1 MCKVFYVPG
10 HTAIIDY
17 ARQIGPNMWMAQ
29 HSGLMLPELR
39 VCHPGAVLGDEEAF
53 LLAQEA
59 ADAIRA
65 TATASLTGRTGVE
78 MEAMTAASIALLT
91 IYDMAKAIDKGMVIS
106 DVRLIAKSGGKS
118 GDWNAPL

>member
-39 VCHPGAVLGDEEAF
+39 VRYPGAILGDEEAF
-53 LLAQEA
+53 L
-59 ADAIRA
+59 
-65 TATASLTGRTGVE
+65 
-78 MEAMTAASIALLT
+78 
-91 IYDMAKAIDKGMVIS
+91 IDQDGPGP
-106 DVRLIAKSGGKS
+106 VRKLMKYYEHVVK
-118 GDWNAPL
+118 

>member
-39 VCHPGAVLGDEEAF
+39 VRYPGAILGDEEAF
-53 LLAQEA
+53 
-59 ADAIRA
+59 
-65 TATASLTGRTGVE
+65 
-78 MEAMTAASIALLT
+78 
-91 IYDMAKAIDKGMVIS
+91 
-106 DVRLIAKSGGKS
+106 
-118 GDWNAPL
+118 